1 MNATQRIPLKAFF
14 IALAL
19 QKKPLP
25 AELLTQLKAI
35 SHDMPSN
42 LGKLDNLGD
51 TYLGDLYLEI
61 SDSLHGATAD
71 LKKGLPAEIDEVEER
86 LKAEIQ
92 NLVEVIDRRDEG
104 KDKQTD
110 KSTAIWIPGKPSSKL
125 LPHLGILSYEPS

>member
-1 MNATQRIPLKAFF
+1 MNATELITLKAFF

-19 QKKPLP
+19 QPKPLP

-35 SHDMPSN
+35 SHDMSSN

-61 SDSLHGATAD
+61 SDSLHDQTAD
-71 LKKGLPAEIDEVEER
+71 IPKGLPAEIDEVEER

-92 NLVEVIDRRDEG
+92 NLVEVIDRMNGDKG
-104 KDKQTD
+104 KQPD
-110 KSTAIWIPGKPSSKL
+110 KSTLNDVDTWKAVQQIVAAAGYPVL
-125 LPHLGILSYEPS
+125 